1 MVLYGVAA
9 LALCMLTGMVVGE
22 VLGVA
27 IGVDANVG
35 GVGFAM
41 IMLILATD
49 WLRRKGKFPKPSEQG
64 VLFWSAMYIPIVV
77 AMAATQNVFKAIT
90 GGPMALLAGLGA
102 LTADELVHGVS
113 HARFINAS
121 FAYAKPREPGRFN
134 PADRGAWYA
143 ALAVET
149 CIAEVGHHLT
159 RALAD
164 AGDFNAVVEY
174 GEMIASMSGVFVDL
188 RGLPDHPGL
197 DPDTVKGYPPGNALA
212 AHARGEGHNGIIYPS
227 VRHAGGICIAALW
240 PNVVQSVAQ
249 GAMYRLKW
257 SGEPAFAC
265 EAL

>member
-1 MVLYGVAA
+1 MAGSEEPADLPLADLPTIREAFERTIRLVPSARLRAA
-9 LALCMLTGMVVGE
+9 VMAPLADDDDDL
-22 VLGVA
+22 
-27 IGVDANVG
+27 
-35 GVGFAM
+35 
-41 IMLILATD
+41 
-49 WLRRKGKFPKPSEQG
+49 
-64 VLFWSAMYIPIVV
+64 
-77 AMAATQNVFKAIT
+77 
-90 GGPMALLAGLGA
+90 ALLAEIEGATSGRLIAEERGLGG
-102 LTADELVHGVS
+102 LTADELVHGVP

-134 PADRGAWYA
+134 PANRGAWYA
-143 ALAVET
+143 AQAVET

-197 DPDTVKGYPPGNALA
+197 DPDTAKGYPAGNLLA
-212 AHARGEGHNGIIYPS
+212 ARARGDGHNGIIYPS
-227 VRHAGGICIAALW
+227 VRHAGGTCIAALW

-249 GAMYRLKW
+249 GAMYRLTW
-257 SGEPAFAC
+257 SGEPEFAC